1 MSTARV
7 GTEKMGL
14 EPGELILEIGRGS
27 DADASLRASIEAI
40 TGTAIIEDETNEVVD
55 AVIIWWRE
63 GDGELEDELVDA
75 LTYLSE
81 AGSIWVLTPKAGR
94 DGHVEPSDIQD
105 AAPNVGLSQ
114 TSTFAVASDWTATRL
129 VARKTAKR

>member
-1 MSTARV
+1 M
-7 GTEKMGL
+7 GIEGMGL
-14 EPGELILEIGRGS
+14 EPGELILEIGRGGDS
-27 DADASLRASIEAI
+27 DESLRGAISAI
-40 TGTAIIEDETNEVVD
+40 TGTALIESETDEVVD

-81 AGSIWVLTPKAGR
+81 SGSIWVLTPKAGR
-94 DGHVEPSDIQD
+94 DGHVEPSDIQS

-114 TSTFAVASDWTATRL
+114 TSTFSVAADWTATRL